1 MKDAVSD
8 FRGFIESIDFSSPK
22 SAILFNATAVSEKNP
37 ERIKDIMANQ
47 LVNPVK
53 WYDIIVKMINDG
65 VNTFVEVGPKKVLSG
80 LVKKILPQDSEAEI
94 YNIEDMQSLEKFLN
108 R

>member
-1 MKDAVSD
+1 
-8 FRGFIESIDFSSPK
+8 
-22 SAILFNATAVSEKNP
+22 
-37 ERIKDIMANQ
+37 MANQ